1 MILPRL
7 LQAIPLLF
15 IIVGLNFVIL
25 HLSPGDPAIILAGP
39 QAPPE
44 HIDALRKEL
53 GLDKPLIEQLTL
65 YFKRI
70 LVGDLGYSYTYRRPV
85 ISVIGE
91 RLVWTLMLTIVAFIL
106 SLVLGVALGVV
117 SSRYA
122 GWGNQLAQVAALIGY
137 SVPEFWLGMICILV
151 FGLYLRMF
159 PTQGVVTPG
168 LTGLNYAIDVLRHLL
183 LPALVLAANRIA
195 LYSRL
200 TRASMLEVLQE
211 NYIVTAKSKGLDE
224 FTILYKHALRNALLP
239 IITVIGI
246 QFRLFFT
253 GAVLVETVFAWPGIG
268 RLTFDSIGSRDYGIL
283 MAIFLV
289 VSFLVVLGN
298 LIADFAYAYADPRVR
313 YN

>member
-1 MILPRL
+1 M
-7 LQAIPLLF
+7 QAIPLLF
-15 IIVGLNFVIL
+15 IIVALNFVIL
-25 HLSPGDPAIILAGP
+25 HLSPGDPAIILAGA

-44 HIDALRKEL
+44 HINALRKEL
-53 GLDKPLIEQLTL
+53 GLDKPLFEQLTL
-65 YFKRI
+65 YFKTV

-91 RLVWTLMLTIVAFIL
+91 RLVWTLMLTVVAFIL

-117 SSRYA
+117 SSRYG
-122 GWGNQLAQVAALIGY
+122 GWGNRLAQVGALIGY

-151 FGLYLRMF
+151 FGLYLRLF

-168 LTGLNYAIDVLRHLL
+168 LTGLNYAIDVLRHLF
-183 LPALVLAANRIA
+183 LPALVLGLNRIA

-224 FTILYKHALRNALLP
+224 LTILYKHALRNALLP

-246 QFRLFFT
+246 QFRLLFT

-298 LIADFAYAYADPRVR
+298 LIADIAYAYADPRVR
-313 YN
+313 FS